1 MSGTCTAL
9 FHESF
14 EDLGSFASVL
24 KDREWE
30 FRLRDAKIAGSVAS
44 VGEEGPDLLV
54 ILGGP
59 MGVYESARY
68 PFLQEEIELASRRLR
83 QDLPTLGIC
92 LGSQIMAAALGA
104 TVQRG
109 PVQEIGWYPIEL
121 ECEAESDPVA
131 CRIISED
138 ATVLHWHGDTFDLPS
153 GTVPLARSHLYE
165 RQGFRKG
172 RFGYALQ
179 FHLEVLP
186 ERIGEW
192 TRAHATQLA
201 STPRAQTAAQIEAGA
216 RRHGPSMARQARSFL
231 NAYLDLVET
240 RGSEK
245 S

>member
-1 MSGTCTAL
+1 MPGTCIAL
-9 FHESF
+9 FHEAF
-14 EDLGSFASVL
+14 EDLGSFESVL
-24 KDREWE
+24 KDRGWDI
-30 FRLRDAKIAGSVAS
+30 RLRDARIAGSVPT
-44 VGEEGPDLLV
+44 VKEEPDLLV

-68 PFLQEEIELASRRLR
+68 PFLQEEIDLASRRLR

-104 TVQRG
+104 TVRRG

-121 ECEAESDPVA
+121 ECDAETDPVA
-131 CRIISED
+131 RRIASED
-138 ATVLHWHGDTFDLPS
+138 ATFLHWHGDTFELPP
-153 GTVPLARSHLYE
+153 GAIPLARSHLYE

-186 ERIGEW
+186 ERIGVW

-201 STPRAQTAAQIEAGA
+201 STPGAQTAAQIEAGA
-216 RRHGPSMARQARSFL
+216 LRHGPAMVRQARSFL
-231 NAYLDLVET
+231 NAYLDVLGLRESGRT
-240 RGSEK
+240 
-245 S
+245 